1 MEQVRPRAA
10 LGPQVIRAL
19 RQLVLTWG
27 ALVLPM
33 LLSAHNGEVLLARL
47 TLHADGQCSLK
58 VTADLDA
65 NFNIRER
72 AELAKVAEGLF
83 TVSTGKDQFPLTD
96 AAGAPE
102 FSSATKLE
110 TDSPFQHTAEEL
122 AKSYRL
128 ESAEWRWT
136 PSPRSFLLRL
146 PEESPHTVLLWLV
159 DEAKP
164 AVKPRWVMMVA
175 NDESP
180 LIQAHEPAGGG
191 LKLRMVVLCGG
202 VMICLAILFTGIGL
216 YIKDRRHRQRTQA

>member
-1 MEQVRPRAA
+1 M
-10 LGPQVIRAL
+10 IRVL

-27 ALVLPM
+27 ALVLPL

-47 TLHADGQCSLK
+47 TLHADGTCSLK
-58 VTADLDA
+58 VTADLEA

-83 TVSTGKDQFPLTD
+83 TVSTGKDLFPLTQ
-96 AAGAPE
+96 AAGTPE

-122 AKSYRL
+122 AKSYKL

-136 PSPRSFLLRL
+136 PGTRNFLLRL
-146 PEESPHTVLLWLV
+146 PEESPHTVLLWLI

-164 AVKPRWVMMVA
+164 AAKPRWVMMVA

-180 LIQAHEPAGGG
+180 LIQAHEPSGGDVMI
-191 LKLRMVVLCGG
+191 RMLVLCGG
-202 VMICLAILFTGIGL
+202 TMICLAALSTGIGL
-216 YIKDRRHRQRTQA
+216 YIRQRRHRQRTQA